1 MGRVKIRLMGSADN
15 LEAFTR
21 LIQVIA
27 SVSAGAVKIACTSSD
42 YPNRGD
48 ASQMRRYLDIEIA
61 SDLIDRRSSAHTKKL
76 LRLIEQGKI

>member
-1 MGRVKIRLMGSADN
+1 MGSADN

-21 LIQVIA
+21 LISVIA
-27 SVSAGAVKIACTSSD
+27 TVSAGAVKIACTSSD

-61 SDLIDRRSSAHTKKL
+61 DDLITRRSSKSVEDF
-76 LRLIEQGKI
+76 LRLLPQEKI